1 MKELT
6 KTVLYVPEMACSHC
20 EENVK
25 KTLSQIKFVESV
37 EVDLGTK
44 KVTVTH
50 GDLADTRAMIDALDD
65 AGYDAEV
72 I

>member
-1 MKELT
+1 MFPKWRAVT
-6 KTVLYVPEMACSHC
+6 A
-20 EENVK
+20 
-25 KTLSQIKFVESV
+25 LSQIKFVESV
-37 EVDLGTK
+37 DVDLGTK